1 MILKARGPGKFCS
14 SRTAGVKVGKI
25 DKFFTKVSSGERY
38 PNFLGPAGGSRTWK
52 GAFAFQNNT
61 IWLVE
66 TEIAFSVEEQ
76 HFIGTTAGRK
86 SKISRLKIILFRGD
100 VSVFGV
106 VIHIARHSIGIKNTT
121 HSLALYYS
129 WEFCLLANSFLIQT
143 VESTSEISLMDQHE
157 ISEVDPK

>member
-1 MILKARGPGKFCS
+1 MDC
-14 SRTAGVKVGKI
+14 RTVMLHKKVP
-25 DKFFTKVSSGERY
+25 SGE
-38 PNFLGPAGGSRTWK
+38 PKLIFFGP
-52 GAFAFQNNT
+52 
-61 IWLVE
+61 
-66 TEIAFSVEEQ
+66 
-76 HFIGTTAGRK
+76 AGRK
-86 SKISRLKIILFRGD
+86 SKISRLKIFLFRGD

-129 WEFCLLANSFLIQT
+129 WEFFLLANSFLIQT

>member
-1 MILKARGPGKFCS
+1 MIRKAREVQENS
-14 SRTAGVKVGKI
+14 VAR
-25 DKFFTKVSSGERY
+25 ER
-38 PNFLGPAGGSRTWK
+38 LGSR
-52 GAFAFQNNT
+52 FAKLTKFSEKCR
-61 IWLVE
+61 LVRDVS
-66 TEIAFSVEEQ
+66 IFWALPK
-76 HFIGTTAGRK
+76 AGRK

-100 VSVFGV
+100 FSVFGV

-129 WEFCLLANSFLIQT
+129 WEFFLLANSFLIQT

>member
-1 MILKARGPGKFCS
+1 MRS
-14 SRTAGVKVGKI
+14 SRLIQKV
-25 DKFFTKVSSGERY
+25 
-38 PNFLGPAGGSRTWK
+38 
-52 GAFAFQNNT
+52 
-61 IWLVE
+61 
-66 TEIAFSVEEQ
+66 
-76 HFIGTTAGRK
+76 AGRK

-129 WEFCLLANSFLIQT
+129 WEFFLLANSFLIQT

>member
-1 MILKARGPGKFCS
+1 MLRVALVASTVFNLRWRMDCRTVMLHKDTIFQSGTSRFILLWLFDCQCDLGFSWRKC
-14 SRTAGVKVGKI
+14 
-25 DKFFTKVSSGERY
+25 VSWNALNE
-38 PNFLGPAGGSRTWK
+38 
-52 GAFAFQNNT
+52 
-61 IWLVE
+61 
-66 TEIAFSVEEQ
+66 
-76 HFIGTTAGRK
+76 AGRK

-129 WEFCLLANSFLIQT
+129 WEFFLLANSFLIQT

-157 ISEVDPK
+157 ISEVDPKWFCMSKCWFHSGAW